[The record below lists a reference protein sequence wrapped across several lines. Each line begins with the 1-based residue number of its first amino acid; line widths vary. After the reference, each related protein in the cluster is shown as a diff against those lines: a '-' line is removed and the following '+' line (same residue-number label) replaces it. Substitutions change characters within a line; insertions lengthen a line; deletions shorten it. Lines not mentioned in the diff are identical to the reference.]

1 MKTQSPRPRPRA
13 SLLALSMSLSVM
25 GVFAATSVLAQTAA
39 TMSTT
44 PSASDAMA
52 PVQLARALQQGGYVV
67 YLRHAVTDTSRT
79 DAKSQDDADCD
90 HQRVLSPAGRS
101 MASAMAQPIK
111 ALKLRRQEV
120 LSGPLCRTMDTATM
134 ALGTA
139 TPTNALREIEGR
151 DYAQLRRLMTTP
163 VATGSNRWLVGH
175 GAPLRLTAGGPLLA
189 EGEAVVLRP
198 AGNSWTVVA
207 RLQAADWANVK

>member
-1 MKTQSPRPRPRA
+1 MKNQPFRTHAP
-13 SLLALSMSLSVM
+13 LLALSLSLL
-25 GVFAATSVLAQTAA
+25 GLFTATSAMAQPAA

-44 PSASDAMA
+44 PSASEALA
-52 PVQLARALQQGGYVV
+52 PAQLARALQQGGYVV
-67 YLRHAVTDTSRT
+67 YLRHAVTDTSRS
-79 DAKSQDDADCD
+79 DAKSQGDTDCD
-90 HQRVLSPAGRS
+90 NQRVLSPAGRG
-101 MASAMAQPIK
+101 MASTMAQPIK

-120 LSGPLCRTMDTATM
+120 LSSPLCRTMDTATL
-134 ALGTA
+134 ALGAA

-163 VATGSNRWLVGH
+163 VARGSNRWLVGH
-175 GAPLRLTAGGPLLA
+175 GAPLRLTAGGPVLA

-198 AGNSWTVVA
+198 AGSSWTVVA